1 LAIAFPRNAL
11 RVWAHRDASR
21 VHKALLVQC
30 FSTISNRRRLR
41 KFWGSFLICVCF
53 LLLNVSAFAQ
63 GFGTM
68 VGTKK
73 KVVLHRKLPAIVHLT
88 SDSFNVR
95 VTARDK
101 EQADVA
107 QSLSDILETELLRD
121 NNRLHVDKNAPGVTI
136 SCSITHFEIPKA
148 QSFTRNELVL
158 QKGHN
163 LEQPKKFYKMS
174 GTLEVAYQAKDRSGK
189 VLDSGNLQAKYSKE
203 YEEGTNQAADKSLA
217 TKVID
222 PVKRAAGRK
231 TADSGPPTTTD
242 IRQDLIHQVVKQV
255 AVSLVNTDEN
265 VEVYLAR
272 GKLSNADKIAESGL
286 WTRYLEELET
296 MAPLSNSKDDAY
308 RLYNIGVANEA
319 LAYQS
324 EDHAAARKFIQ
335 QAAINYGKA
344 IDGKPDENY
353 FLEPQKRIES
363 AAAYY
368 KRLEDRREGVSLASS
383 TDSTDSSANSA
394 SHGGSAK
401 STHTASSKKA
411 NTTTKS
417 STQAPPVTN
426 ASIKQKETAGKP
438 TLTNGK
444 VIEMFKSG
452 VDEDNIIATIRQSS
466 NVQFD
471 ISPDGQI
478 ELAKNGVKGKILA
491 AMRERANRA
500 RSSNQ

>member
-1 LAIAFPRNAL
+1 MQWFPKISTRRSL
-11 RVWAHRDASR
+11 VIFCC
-21 VHKALLVQC
+21 LL
-30 FSTISNRRRLR
+30 S
-41 KFWGSFLICVCF
+41 WF
-53 LLLNVSAFAQ
+53 LLLRAAAYPQ
-63 GFGTM
+63 GFGL
-68 VGTKK
+68 VGTRK
-73 KVVLHRKLPAIVHLT
+73 KVVLHRKLPAIIHLT
-88 SDSFNVR
+88 SETFVVK

-101 EQADVA
+101 SQADVA
-107 QSLSDILETELLRD
+107 TSLSDILETELLKD
-121 NNRLHVDKNAPGVTI
+121 NNRLHVDKSTPGVVI
-136 SCSITHFEIPKA
+136 SCTITHFEIPKA

-174 GTLEVAYQAKDRSGK
+174 GTLEVAYQAKDGRSGK

-203 YEEGTNQAADKSLA
+203 YEEDTNQAADKSLA

-242 IRQDLIHQVVKQV
+242 IRQDLIHQVVKQI
-255 AVSLVNTDEN
+255 AVSLVNTDEK

-272 GKLSNADKIAESGL
+272 GKLGSADKLAESGL
-286 WTRYLEELET
+286 WTRCLEELET
-296 MAPLSNSKDDAY
+296 MAPLPNSKDDAY

-319 LAYQS
+319 LAYKS
-324 EDHAAARKFIQ
+324 EDHAAARKFIE

-344 IDGKPDENY
+344 IDAKPEENY

-368 KRLEDRREGVSLASS
+368 KRLQDRHEGVTLASS
-383 TDSTDSSANSA
+383 TDPADSSKDSSGQPTSTKATHSA
-394 SHGGSAK
+394 SAPKKTGTTAK
-401 STHTASSKKA
+401 TSTPSGPA
-411 NTTTKS
+411 
-417 STQAPPVTN
+417 TN
-426 ASIKQKETAGKP
+426 ASIKQKEPVAKP
-438 TLTNGK
+438 ALTNGK

-466 NVQFD
+466 NAQFD

-491 AMRERANRA
+491 AMRERARRA
-500 RSSNQ
+500 RSSDQ